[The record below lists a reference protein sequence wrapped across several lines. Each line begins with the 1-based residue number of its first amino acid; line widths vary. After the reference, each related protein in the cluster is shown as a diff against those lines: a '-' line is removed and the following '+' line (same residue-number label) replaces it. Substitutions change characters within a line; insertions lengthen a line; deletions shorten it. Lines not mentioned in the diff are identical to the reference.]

1 MVLRFFLLTWF
12 LPLASWGQIS
22 KPASISA
29 LSAKQVT
36 PLSRPTI
43 EQVLTGTVNTRIIE
57 LASPTRLYRHL
68 RDSSS
73 RPDAWELNRGHFIIV
88 RKAYPHWLAVQRAE
102 GPTQFS
108 GDTTTYY
115 ISKTATLGSKTYIV
129 L

>member
-1 MVLRFFLLTWF
+1 MQCL
-12 LPLASWGQIS
+12 SWGQIS
-22 KPASISA
+22 KPASIGA
-29 LSAKQVT
+29 PPAKQVI
-36 PLSRPTI
+36 PLSKPII
-43 EQVLTGTVNTRIIE
+43 EQVLNGTVNTRIIE

-73 RPDAWELNRGHFIIV
+73 RSGAWELNRGHFVIV

-108 GDTTTYY
+108 GDTITYY
-115 ISKTATLGSKTYIV
+115 IPKTAMLGAKTYIV